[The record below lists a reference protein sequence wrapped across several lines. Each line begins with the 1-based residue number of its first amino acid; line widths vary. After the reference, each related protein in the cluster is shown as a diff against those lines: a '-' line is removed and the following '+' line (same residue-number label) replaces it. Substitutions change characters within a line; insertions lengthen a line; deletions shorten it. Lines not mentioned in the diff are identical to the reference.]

1 MRNYVAQKQKQLI
14 EQQSNFYTPT
24 GIHVYFKDQLSNH
37 KVDIER
43 VVNKVENKI
52 PEHLLSNVE
61 MIIIGHFDEFTE
73 REASML
79 SIETVPSTSHQIKIV
94 MLISMMMLS
103 TRFLTL

>member
-61 MIIIGHFDEFTE
+61 MIIKSLMIFFIRQLGMINY
-73 REASML
+73 R
-79 SIETVPSTSHQIKIV
+79 P
-94 MLISMMMLS
+94 
-103 TRFLTL
+103 